1 MGTTAVVLIQA
12 AQLPNAVATQYT
24 ATRVK
29 ARIDK
34 FTCTNEDT
42 VAHTITIHLV
52 ASGGSASAANKIISA
67 KSLAA
72 GECYTCPELI
82 GHWLTDGQTIQ
93 GFADAAAFV
102 TVRASGI
109 EST

>member
-1 MGTTAVVLIQA
+1 M
-12 AQLPNAVATQYT
+12 
-24 ATRVK
+24 
-29 ARIDK
+29 
-34 FTCTNEDT
+34 
-42 VAHTITIHLV
+42 
-52 ASGGSASAANKIISA
+52 ASGGSATAANRIIHA

-93 GFADAAAFV
+93 GFADTAAMV